1 MKRLIIEIL
10 IILIF
15 ASTIGLIYNA
25 FQASPLPLIP
35 TQVSSN
41 IVPDSILYNF
51 SYETTEKDLDM
62 TVSYEQMLKIINDDR
77 FVLIDARSPDQ
88 YDEACIDGAINIFP
102 EYEDEQQYVESIFQ
116 IPQNKTI
123 IVYCDGGTCDLSHKL
138 AKELLHFGFKPIFIY
153 HGGWE
158 DWSNKQP
165 L

>member
-10 IILIF
+10 IIVIF
-15 ASTIGLIYNA
+15 ASLIGLIYNA

-35 TQVSSN
+35 TPPSSN
-41 IVPDSILYNF
+41 VVPDSILYNF
-51 SYETTEKDLDM
+51 TYETTEKDLDM
-62 TVSYEQMLKIINDDR
+62 TISYEQMLKIIDDER
-77 FVLIDARSPDQ
+77 FIIIDARRPEQ
-88 YDEACIDGAINIFP
+88 YEEACIGNAINIFP
-102 EYEDEQQYVESIFQ
+102 EYEDELQYVENIFQ

-138 AKELLHFGFKPIFIY
+138 AKELLHFGFKTIFIY

-158 DWSNKQP
+158 EWSKKQP